1 MACIRAV
8 TVSLIALCTSSLAA
22 FAQETEQPRPWIAL
36 SGHNA
41 GAVGTCPDVDGGE
54 GDTCYIVRCEKKGGP
69 VFVIQTTDGEE
80 GDVRSVR
87 LGIGNYKAV
96 IKLDKGG
103 AGERLARFSDQPRLL
118 KALTSGH
125 RWADLETVDA
135 PFHYTTQFE
144 LTNAKHHIEQVLKRC
159 PL

>member
-1 MACIRAV
+1 MACPRAA
-8 TVSLIALCTSSLAA
+8 TVALIALYASSVVA

-54 GDTCYIVRCEKKGGP
+54 GNTCYIVRCEKKAGP
-69 VFVIQTTDGEE
+69 VFVIQTTGGEE
-80 GDVRSVR
+80 EDVRSVR
-87 LGIGNYKAV
+87 LGIGGYKAV
-96 IKLDKGG
+96 IKLDKGRS
-103 AGERLARFSDQPRLL
+103 GERLVRFSDQPRLL
-118 KALTSGH
+118 KALTSGR

-144 LTNAKHHIEQVLKRC
+144 LTNAKRRIEHVLKRC

>member
-1 MACIRAV
+1 MVGTRAATV
-8 TVSLIALCTSSLAA
+8 TLIALCASSLTA

-54 GDTCYIVRCEKKGGP
+54 GDTCYIVRCEQRVGP
-69 VFVIQTTDGEE
+69 VFIIQTTGGEE

-87 LGIGNYKAV
+87 LGIGSYKDV
-96 IKLDKGG
+96 VKLRKGG
-103 AGERLARFSDQPRLL
+103 VGERLARFSDEPRLL
-118 KALTSGH
+118 KALTSGR

-144 LTNAKHHIEQVLKRC
+144 LTNAKRRIAEVLKRC